1 MLPGAQCGSSLP
13 SNSAGGQETIV
24 TETIQRVVCE
34 KGAAT
39 SQGQSSPDCVTVMV
53 DVCFSLLHAIIK
65 KLDHS

>member
-1 MLPGAQCGSSLP
+1 MEALCPATAQVDKKLLLLKRY
-13 SNSAGGQETIV
+13 
-24 TETIQRVVCE
+24 RVVCE